1 VLGTPPAFVL
11 SQDQTLHRDL
21 EPATEAVGPSI
32 GVEEPAIPGAVK
44 LPFFADWHQNS
55 QHY

>member
-1 VLGTPPAFVL
+1 VV
-11 SQDQTLHRDL
+11 D
-21 EPATEAVGPSI
+21 PSI

-55 QHY
+55 QHYYCCPFQVHFIL